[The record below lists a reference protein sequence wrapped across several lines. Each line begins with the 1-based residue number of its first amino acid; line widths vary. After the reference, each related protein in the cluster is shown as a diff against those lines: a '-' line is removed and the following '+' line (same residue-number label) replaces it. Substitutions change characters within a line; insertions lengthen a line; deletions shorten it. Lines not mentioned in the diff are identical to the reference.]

1 MGQIYNQLSNDE
13 RNFIQRHLNLGRSRR
28 WIAWR
33 LNRSAPTISREVKRS
48 SGSSCGYDAASAA
61 VSCKARRRRG
71 LVKLR
76 EGTALRQHVL
86 KHIRLAWSPQQ
97 ISGKLRAMSEQT
109 PPADPALPV
118 VSHETIYRAIYVIPR
133 GELRKDLIGC
143 LRQAHKTRGARGRG
157 ANRQGRL
164 VDMVSIH
171 ERPHDVVDRLIP
183 GDWEGDFVK
192 GAGNASAIGTLVER
206 KSRYTLIAKMKDCGA
221 QAALDGFTK
230 AFAKVPKMMRRSLAY
245 DQGKEMARHKELSSR
260 LKMPVY
266 FCDPHSPW
274 QRPSNENLNGL
285 VRQYLPKGIDLT
297 IYSQRDL
304 DRIALS
310 LNTRPRAVLGFQ
322 TPQEVFMAELSKLG
336 GALQT

>member
-1 MGQIYNQLSNDE
+1 M
-13 RNFIQRHLNLGRSRR
+13 
-28 WIAWR
+28 
-33 LNRSAPTISREVKRS
+33 
-48 SGSSCGYDAASAA
+48 
-61 VSCKARRRRG
+61 
-71 LVKLR
+71 
-76 EGTALRQHVL
+76 LRQYVL
-86 KHIRLAWSPQQ
+86 KHLRLAWSPQQ
-97 ISGKLRAMSEQT
+97 ISGKLKAMNDG
-109 PPADPALPV
+109 AANGVDADVDAGDPALPM

-133 GELRKDLIGC
+133 GELRKDLIGF

-157 ANRQGRL
+157 LNRQGRL
-164 VDMVSIH
+164 PDMVSIH
-171 ERPHDVVDRLIP
+171 ERPEDVFNRLIP

-245 DQGKEMARHKELSSR
+245 DQGKEMARHKELTSR
-260 LKMPVY
+260 LGMPVY

-285 VRQYLPKGIDLT
+285 VRQYLPKGIDLS

-304 DRIALS
+304 DRIAHS

-322 TPQEVFMAELSKLG
+322 TPEEVFMAELSKLG
-336 GALQT
+336 DALQM

>member
-1 MGQIYNQLSNDE
+1 MGQIYKHLSSED
-13 RNFIQRHLNLGRSRR
+13 RNFIQRHLNLGASCR
-28 WIAWR
+28 WIAGR
-33 LNRSAPTISREVKRS
+33 LGRSPPTISREIRRS
-48 SGSSCGYDAASAA
+48 SGTAGRYDAFSAASSCR
-61 VSCKARRRRG
+61 ARRRRG

-76 EGTALRQHVL
+76 EGTGLRQYVMGQL
-86 KHIRLAWSPQQ
+86 RLAWSPQQ
-97 ISGKLRAMSEQT
+97 ISGRLRAMN
-109 PPADPALPV
+109 DPDLPT

-133 GELRKDLIGC
+133 GDLRKDLIGF

-157 ANRQGRL
+157 TNRRGTL

-206 KSRYTLIAKMKDCGA
+206 KSRYTIIARMKDCGA
-221 QAALDGFTK
+221 QAALEGFTK
-230 AFAKVPKMMRRSLAY
+230 AFAKVPAMMRRSLAY
-245 DQGKEMARHKELSSR
+245 DQGKEMARHKELSAR
-260 LKMPVY
+260 LGMPVY

-285 VRQYLPKGIDLT
+285 VRQYLPKGIDLS
-297 IYSQRDL
+297 IYSQKDL
-304 DRIALS
+304 DKIANS

-322 TPQEVFMAELSKLG
+322 TPEEVFMAELSKLS
-336 GALQT
+336 GALQI

>member
-1 MGQIYNQLSNDE
+1 MGQVYNHLSGEE
-13 RNFIQRHLNLGRSRR
+13 RNFIHRHLNEGRSCRWIAGHLGRSG
-28 WIAWR
+28 
-33 LNRSAPTISREVKRS
+33 PTISREIKRS
-48 SGSSCGYDAASAA
+48 SGTAQGYDASSAA
-61 VSCKARRRRG
+61 SSCRARRRRG

-76 EGTALRQHVL
+76 EGTMLREYVL
-86 KHIRLAWSPQQ
+86 KHLRLAWSPQQ
-97 ISGKLRAMSEQT
+97 ISGKLKAMS
-109 PPADPALPV
+109 DPDANGSSLPV

-157 ANRQGRL
+157 TNRQGRL
-164 VDMVSIH
+164 PDMVSIH
-171 ERPHDVVDRLIP
+171 ERPEDALNRLIP

-206 KSRYTLIAKMKDCGA
+206 KSRYTLIARMKDCGA

-230 AFAKVPKMMRRSLAY
+230 AFAKVPKLMRRSLAY
-245 DQGKEMARHKELSSR
+245 DQGKEMARHKELTSR
-260 LKMPVY
+260 LGMPVY

-285 VRQYLPKGIDLT
+285 VRQYLPKGIDLS

-304 DRIALS
+304 DRIAHS

-322 TPQEVFMAELSKLG
+322 TPEEVFMIELSKLG
-336 GALQT
+336 DALQI

>member
-1 MGQIYNQLSNDE
+1 MGQAYKHLSTEE

-28 WIAWR
+28 WIAGC
-33 LNRSAPTISREVKRS
+33 LKRSAPTISREVKRS
-48 SGSSCGYDAASAA
+48 SGPSAGYDAVNAA
-61 VSCKARRRRG
+61 LSCRARRRRG

-76 EGTALRQHVL
+76 EGTALRQYVL
-86 KHIRLAWSPQQ
+86 RHIRLAWSPQQ
-97 ISGKLRAMSEQT
+97 ISGKLKAMNGLDVSG
-109 PPADPALPV
+109 PDLPV

-133 GELRKDLIGC
+133 GELRKDLIGF
-143 LRQAHKTRGARGRG
+143 LRQAHKTRGVRGRG
-157 ANRQGRL
+157 SNRRGSL
-164 VDMVSIH
+164 LDMVSIH
-171 ERPHDVVDRLIP
+171 ERPHDVVNRLIP

-206 KSRYTLIAKMKDCGA
+206 KSRYTLIARMKDCGA

-230 AFAKVPKMMRRSLAY
+230 AFAKVPQMMRRSLAY

-274 QRPSNENLNGL
+274 QRPTNENLNGL
-285 VRQYLPKGIDLT
+285 VRQYLPKGIDLS

-304 DRIALS
+304 DRIAHS
-310 LNTRPRAVLGFQ
+310 LNTRPRAVLAFQ
-322 TPQEVFMAELSKLG
+322 TPEEVFMAELAKLG
-336 GALQT
+336 GALQM